1 MPLSLR
7 FVVPLA
13 LALAAIAYAVVPLV
27 DRLTFQWFVRD
38 LDTRGAA
45 IAKTAQ
51 EPLTELIT
59 DNRNPREKVLRY
71 FDRIIQD
78 QRIYALGYC
87 DRAGRIAYATA
98 AFPKDIRC
106 STTKGNEEKNW
117 VLQRPEGP
125 LHVSQNRIVGTD
137 GGGYGELVVV
147 TDMSFVERRS
157 NDTKKYVLYLFAAI
171 ATVVALITV
180 IIAEISWRGWVA
192 GMKALVKGETL
203 LRSPVA
209 WKSASPELRPIARDL
224 QALVLD
230 LESER
235 RTRDESQTTWGPDA
249 LRRILRQD
257 LKGDEV
263 LIVSNR
269 EPYIHTRRKDNVI
282 EIQRPASG
290 LVTAL
295 EPIVRA
301 TSGTWIAHGA
311 GNADR
316 DTVDKHDHVMVP
328 PEHPAYRI
336 RRVWL
341 SKEEEQGYYF
351 GFANEGL
358 WPLCHIA
365 HTLPTFRTQDWEY
378 YRNVNQRFADIV
390 ADEARTED
398 PIILVQ
404 DYHFALLPR
413 MVRERLPRATIITF
427 WHIPWPNPEA
437 FGILPWRE
445 EVLEGL
451 LGSSI
456 LGFHTQFHCNNFF
469 DTADRFLEARVD
481 RETFTISY
489 GGNPTEVRRYPISIE
504 WPPAALQL
512 QAPVPECRKRV
523 RERLGLAESVKLGVG
538 VDRLDYTK
546 GILERFMAIERL
558 LELEPR
564 WVGQFA
570 FIQVAAPSRS
580 SIDEY
585 QNLDARV
592 RALAARINERFGAPG
607 YEPIILKIE
616 HHDAVQVYELYRAAE
631 LCYVSSL
638 HDGMNLVA
646 KEFVAARD
654 DEQGVLILSQ
664 FTGAARELSES
675 LIVNPYDIEQSA
687 AAMHLALT
695 MSPDEQRARMRS
707 MRTLVQEFNV
717 FRWAGRMLLDAARM
731 RHRRRVMSRARAAR
745 RRAGTG

>member
-38 LDTRGAA
+38 LETRGAL

-51 EPLTELIT
+51 EPLAELVSEP
-59 DNRNPREKVLRY
+59 DDAKEKVLRY
-71 FDRIIQD
+71 FERIIQD

-87 DRAGRIAYATA
+87 DRAGRLAYATA
-98 AFPKDIRC
+98 AFPEAIRC
-106 STTKGNEEKNW
+106 TTSEADKERNW
-117 VLQRPEGP
+117 VLPLADGP
-125 LHVSQNRIVGTD
+125 LHVSANRIAGAD
-137 GGGYGELVVV
+137 GDSFGELIIVH
-147 TDMSFVERRS
+147 DMSLVQRRS
-157 NDTKKYVLYLFAAI
+157 ADTKKYVLYLFAAI

-180 IIAEISWRGWVA
+180 VIAEISWRGWVA
-192 GMKALVKGETL
+192 GLKALVAGETL
-203 LRSPVA
+203 LRSPIG

-224 QALVLD
+224 QALVVD
-230 LESER
+230 LEAER
-235 RTRDESQTTWGPDA
+235 RTRDESQTSWGPDA

-316 DTVDKHDHVMVP
+316 ETVDKHDHVMVP

-341 SKEEEQGYYF
+341 SQEEEQGYYF

-365 HTLPTFRTQDWEY
+365 HTRPTFRTQDWEH

-390 ADEARTED
+390 ADEARTDD

-445 EVLEGL
+445 EVLEGM

-469 DTADRFLEARVD
+469 DTVDRFLEARVD

-512 QAPVPECRKRV
+512 QAPVPECRKSV
-523 RERLGLAESVKLGVG
+523 RERLGIASEVKLGVG

-564 WVGQFA
+564 WIGQFS
-570 FIQVAAPSRS
+570 FVQVAAPSRA

-592 RALAARINERFGAPG
+592 RALAARINERFGSAT
-607 YEPIILKIE
+607 YQPIILKIE

-631 LCYVSSL
+631 VCYVSSL

-646 KEFVAARD
+646 KEYVAARD

-664 FTGAARELSES
+664 FTGAARELAES

-695 MSPDEQRARMRS
+695 MSPEEQRARMRS

-731 RHRRRVMSRARAAR
+731 RHRRRVLSRARAAR
-745 RRAGTG
+745 RKAGTG